1 MNTNLKIAAENDLE
15 PRGETAASIELFRD
29 AMHSIAERATERP
42 VPTDW
47 LLPARRRHRTAQRRM
62 VLAWTCAAALC
73 FAAVPLSLH
82 TSRPVDPAHALSA
95 KVVVA
100 QPAPAQPPESES
112 ALLEQVDNAIAEP
125 VPSSL
130 APLTELDSWN
140 STTSSTDS
148 SIHTE
153 KTNVTQ

>member
-1 MNTNLKIAAENDLE
+1 MTTNSNLKIAAENDLE
-15 PRGETAASIELFRD
+15 PRGEVAASIELFRD
-29 AMHSIAERATERP
+29 AMHSIADRATQRP
-42 VPTDW
+42 VPSDW
-47 LLPARRRHRTAQRRM
+47 LLPARRRHRSAQRRM

-73 FAAVPLSLH
+73 FAAVPISLH
-82 TSRPVDPAHALSA
+82 TSHPSGPAHPLTG
-95 KVVVA
+95 KVVTT
-100 QPAPAQPPESES
+100 QPAPSPDSEN
-112 ALLEQVDNAIAEP
+112 ALLEQIDNEVAET

-140 STTSSTDS
+140 AATSTKDS